1 MSTSTLK
8 GHAVL
13 QTTGLKEVFAAIER
27 AGGEARIVGGA
38 VRNALL
44 GEPVHEIDLAT
55 TLEPEAT
62 MEAPPRAVNTAPA
75 VPVP

>member
-1 MSTSTLK
+1 MSAASLK
-8 GHAVL
+8 GHPVL
-13 QTTGLKEVFAAIER
+13 QTAGLAEVFAAITA
-27 AGGEARIVGGA
+27 AGGETRIVGGA

-62 MEAPPRAVNTAPA
+62 MAAAQAAFFPAP
-75 VPVP
+75 